1 MTRLID
7 KLYSLHYAVAR
18 THFMW
23 QRVFRDKR
31 IIGVLA
37 ILVVL
42 AAVPLTLDLAK
53 QEQDNRQRAAET
65 GQVCTADQATDT
77 MMIFDQSGSMAKA
90 TSATDSTTRI
100 DSAKKAATAFLD
112 ILAKRTAQP
121 LHAVS
126 LTTISTDIYSVVK
139 VSLTR
144 DLTKTKDA
152 INALVPKGG
161 TCIECGIRNAMAD
174 FGPNERNGVKNV
186 AVMLTDGGATQYVGG
201 VASTTKENE
210 AEADKRALA
219 AAVEANTKYHMSFY
233 TIGFGDSVN
242 DQLLVDIAN
251 QTGGKYYFAP
261 SAATLTTI
269 YQQIAQ
275 DIGKGGISGDVFNDI
290 NSNKA
295 QDTDELGVANWK
307 VNLINSST
315 HAVVA
320 ATTTD
325 ATGHYTFTGVCDG
338 AYEVKL
344 TLQAGWSQTAPSND
358 AGQTVLVSQAN
369 NVTDKDFGV
378 NLAPKSTSL
387 VCSPTSLENI
397 IKDFATT
404 VYLKDGS
411 GTAISG
417 IPVTFTVPSGQDLIS
432 VKTVTRTTN
441 ATGQAAFTIGL
452 TQTPTAEFH
461 GKVTFSSAA
470 SSNYAAASCTVDVN
484 YVPHR
489 TSFNFTIFLHG
500 IGKSGDNANP
510 SAFSLS
516 NQQPQNATRN
526 LDFTIIDKD
535 GNEKFSST
543 AGITYNP
550 TTGNYT
556 GGNSF
561 GPQENFALD
570 TGDYAMRVKT
580 AEHLFKKVPLIQIT
594 SGNTI
599 TVPTLSLIAGDVDN
613 NNSLN
618 VLDYDVLIGCY
629 SDFEAPVS
637 CTADSKKMTDL
648 NDDGNVNQTDY
659 NLFLRELSVQ
669 IGD

>member
-1 MTRLID
+1 
-7 KLYSLHYAVAR
+7 
-18 THFMW
+18 MW

-31 IIGVLA
+31 IIGILA

-53 QEQDNRQRAAET
+53 QQQDNRQRAAET
-65 GQVCTADQATDT
+65 GQVCTSDQATDT

-90 TSATDSTTRI
+90 TSDTDSTPRI

-126 LTTISTDIYSVVK
+126 LTTISTDIYSIVE

-210 AEADKRALA
+210 TEAEKRALA

-261 SAATLTTI
+261 NAATLTTI

-275 DIGKGGISGDVFNDI
+275 DIGKGGISGDVFNDTNNNQI
-290 NSNKA
+290 
-295 QDTDELGVANWK
+295 QDATETGVADWK
-307 VNLINSST
+307 VSLINQST
-315 HAVVA
+315 HAVLA
-320 ATTTD
+320 TTTTD

-344 TLQAGWSQTAPSND
+344 TLQVGWTQTTPSND
-358 AGQTVLVSQAN
+358 ASQTVLISQAN

-387 VCSPTSLENI
+387 VCSPTGLENI
-397 IKDFATT
+397 VKDFAITL
-404 VYLKDGS
+404 YLKDGS
-411 GTAISG
+411 GVAVSG
-417 IPVTFTVPSGQDLIS
+417 IPVTFTVPSDQSLIS
-432 VKTVTRTTN
+432 VKTVSGTTN
-441 ATGQAAFTIGL
+441 TTGQAAFTIGL
-452 TQTPTAEFH
+452 SQTPTAEFH
-461 GKVTFSSAA
+461 GQVTFNSEATN
-470 SSNYAAASCTVDVN
+470 NYAAASCSVDVN
-484 YVPHR
+484 YIPNR
-489 TSFNFTIFLHG
+489 TSFNFTAFLHG

-516 NQQPQNATRN
+516 NQQPQSTIRN
-526 LDFTIIDKD
+526 LNFEIFDED
-535 GNEKFSST
+535 GNKKFSNT
-543 AGITYNP
+543 VGITYASS
-550 TTGNYT
+550 TGNYA

-561 GPQENFALD
+561 GPQENFNLTAGAY
-570 TGDYAMRVKT
+570 TMRLIT
-580 AEHLFKKVPLIQIT
+580 SEHLAKRIPIIQIIP
-594 SGNTI
+594 GNTI
-599 TVPTLSLIAGDVDN
+599 TVPAVSFVAGDADN
-613 NNSLN
+613 NNALN
-618 VLDYDVLIGCY
+618 VLDYDLIIGCY

-637 CTADSKKMTDL
+637 CTTDSKTRTDL
-648 NDDGNVNQTDY
+648 NDDGSVNQTDY

-669 IGD
+669 NGD